1 MKFKIMTLFLGLL
14 LLSCKDNSQ
23 KEKITALVKEWQGK
37 QIKFPK
43 DPTFTKYVTD
53 TTDFQIPT
61 KGHKVLIYVDS
72 LGCTSCK
79 LQLAKWNEFIAYTD
93 SATGGNVP
101 FLFFIHSKNV
111 DETKYLLKIDEFDY
125 PICIDDTDQLN
136 KLNTFPSNSI
146 FQTFLLDADNK
157 VVVLGNPIHNLSVKE
172 LYIKEI
178 TGKHTKQTAQ
188 QKTTAIADQTAF
200 DLGKFALDDKKKNS
214 FTLTN
219 TGDFPLVI
227 QDILTTCDCMDIT
240 FEKHPVRTKEKLT
253 VSIVMKGKEK
263 GFFSKT
269 VTVYANTN
277 KPIKIQIK
285 GYVQ

>member
-1 MKFKIMTLFLGLL
+1 MKIKIMTLFLGLL
-14 LLSCKDNSQ
+14 LLSCKDNSK
-23 KEKITALVKEWQGK
+23 KERITTLVKEWQGK

-43 DPTFTKYVTD
+43 DLTFTKYVTD

-79 LQLAKWNEFIAYTD
+79 LQLAKWKEFIAYTD

-111 DETKYLLKIDEFDY
+111 DETRHLLKIDEFDY
-125 PICIDDTDQLN
+125 PVCIDDTDQLN

-188 QKTTAIADQTAF
+188 QKTTAIADQTVF
-200 DLGKFALDDKKKNS
+200 DLGKFALDDKKKS
-214 FTLTN
+214 
-219 TGDFPLVI
+219 
-227 QDILTTCDCMDIT
+227 
-240 FEKHPVRTKEKLT
+240 
-253 VSIVMKGKEK
+253 
-263 GFFSKT
+263 SK
-269 VTVYANTN
+269 
-277 KPIKIQIK
+277 
-285 GYVQ
+285 